1 MNLQTACPHC
11 LTVFR
16 LNAELLTAREGQVR
30 CGVCN
35 GIFDAREHLTPETD
49 SIVETAHASEQT
61 IETPSPPASTPG
73 AVVEEESVQSDPV
86 SPIVV
91 VEVAPFKEE
100 FAPLRESAKEPGEE
114 TPSLDTDKPET
125 VRPAPKPTPS
135 TVNVAPR
142 SRTHRHLFISAVSSA
157 LLGILLIAQL
167 IYLARTPLAARV
179 PAIKPWLVA
188 ACAPLGCSVPL
199 PRDPDAITIS
209 SSDLLSDPAYPARI
223 QVNLLIANEADYAQA
238 YPHIELTLT
247 DSVDIPLARRVFSP
261 VEYLDS
267 PEKRAQGISPRSEA
281 SVDLQ
286 LEIGDL
292 PASGYRLLVFYP

>member
-30 CGVCN
+30 CGVCS

-49 SIVETAHASEQT
+49 SIVETAHAPEQP
-61 IETPSPPASTPG
+61 IETPPPPAPVSD
-73 AVVEEESVQSDPV
+73 VIVEEESVRPDTV
-86 SPIVV
+86 SPIA

-100 FAPLRESAKEPGEE
+100 FAPLRESAKETGAE
-114 TPSLDTDKPET
+114 TSSIDTDKLET
-125 VRPAPKPTPS
+125 VHPAPKTIPS
-135 TVNVAPR
+135 TENVAPR
-142 SRTHRHLFISAVSSA
+142 SRTHRHLFISAVSGT

-188 ACAPLGCSVPL
+188 ACAPFGCSVPL
-199 PRDPDAITIS
+199 PRDSDAIRIS

-223 QVNLLIANEADYAQA
+223 QVNLLIANEADYAEA

-247 DSVDIPLARRVFSP
+247 DSVEIPLARRIFSP